1 MLHSLFW
8 SFFSAFATAQVTLS
22 LFFFHIAL
30 HALKLSCSLISLLC
44 VRTSL
49 DKNDSF
55 SAGDCSSQQLSSR
68 LDSTRLEDELTAL
81 PHLMV
86 SLHDFR
92 LGFITHFIT
101 HFQYHPRGRRLF
113 TNRYPFAS
121 GPHHI
126 PPSATPSFRSIK
138 ARARA
143 LAMLWL
149 LTNKEFNLSLP

>member
-1 MLHSLFW
+1 MH
-8 SFFSAFATAQVTLS
+8 TLYIKKS
-22 LFFFHIAL
+22 G
-30 HALKLSCSLISLLC
+30 S
-44 VRTSL
+44 
-49 DKNDSF
+49 
-55 SAGDCSSQQLSSR
+55 CSSQQLSSR

-92 LGFITHFIT
+92 LGSITHFIT
-101 HFQYHPRGRRLF
+101 YFQYHLRDRRLF
-113 TNRYPFAS
+113 TNRYPLAS
-121 GPHHI
+121 GLPHI

-149 LTNKEFNLSLP
+149 LTNKEFNLSLL